1 MPGSLILASGKAA
14 WNRGPCLALGWVLVL
29 LAMTCVAAGPTPGD
43 SATMPGQSLPLEDVA
58 EVFLDR
64 AEVLDVA
71 DIESEQAPFTPQRGQ
86 SFGGLLA
93 RGTLW
98 IRARVRPWTEGG
110 WTYLYLNNGSL
121 ESVTLY
127 APIRG
132 TGGAVRRVLRG
143 GWGYANTGDQERFIS
158 PVFRLPLDYDDS
170 RPLLIAVRS
179 PYLMQFGASLLNQS
193 AWQREGMEILL
204 LLGLGLGVLVA
215 LLLYNLVLYMAIGDR
230 HYLNYLFYALSL
242 LIYLSVDP
250 YVGLARFVVPEASV
264 AVMPYFPVFPLLLLV
279 AMNVFTRAFL
289 DSQRN
294 IPRHD
299 RILKALLMAPLGILL
314 LLLLGYPWEA
324 ARFTFLLLHG
334 MVLLQITAGVAAW
347 RAGYRPARFFL
358 LAVSAPLFGVLVFSG
373 QVQDLF
379 PCNEVTVRAFFL
391 GFVAEALLLSLA
403 LGNRTYLLRRE
414 RELSERMLLEHSKFL
429 SVGQM
434 LSGVVHQ
441 LKRPVIHAGNRLMI
455 LEALLDDSPARREAA
470 LPQAVAELRRTID
483 FMSRT
488 IEDVYRF
495 YAQDRETVI
504 FRPADQIEL
513 ALTLLKP
520 LTARSPLSI
529 DRDLLPDQ
537 VLHGYPNAFAHVL
550 LILIENAVIVLRERA
565 VHDPRIRIGM
575 RVEGAELEVTVADN
589 AGGIQV
595 RPIESIFNPITRPAS
610 RSGLG
615 IGLGLARRLVET
627 KLNGRI
633 TACNGEEGA
642 EFLVRLPLA

>member
-1 MPGSLILASGKAA
+1 MSGHLGPARGGWARFRVSWWAVVWCWLFLASAGWAA
-14 WNRGPCLALGWVLVL
+14 ILEP
-29 LAMTCVAAGPTPGD
+29 PD
-43 SATMPGQSLPLEDVA
+43 QSPLPPLSRPLEGAA
-58 EVFLDR
+58 EVFLD
-64 AEVLDVA
+64 EGDTLDVTA
-71 DIESEQAPFTPQRGQ
+71 IEAGAAPFVPQRGQ
-86 SFGGLLA
+86 SFGGLLQ

-98 IRARVRPWTEGG
+98 IRAQVSPWPNSG
-110 WTYLYLNNGSL
+110 WIYLYFNNGSL
-121 ESVTLY
+121 ASITVY
-127 APIRG
+127 APVLGAGG
-132 TGGAVRRVLRG
+132 TARRILRG
-143 GWGYANTGDQERFIS
+143 GWQYGGAAEQERFIS
-158 PVFRLPLDYDDS
+158 PVFRLPVDYDAA

-179 PYLMQFGASLLNQS
+179 PYLMQFGATLLSQT
-193 AWQREGMEILL
+193 AWQRKGMEILL
-204 LLGLGLGVLVA
+204 MLGLGLGVLVA
-215 LLLYNLVLYMAIGDR
+215 VLLYNLILYTAIGDR
-230 HYLNYLFYALSL
+230 HYLNYLFYALSFL
-242 LIYLSVDP
+242 LYLSIYP
-250 YVGLARFVVPEASV
+250 YVGLLRFIAPGISV
-264 AVMPYFPVFPLLLLV
+264 ALMPYFPVFPLLLLV

-299 RILKALLMAPLGILL
+299 RVLKVLLVVPLVILLM
-314 LLLLGYPWEA
+314 LLLGHPWEA
-324 ARFTFLLLHG
+324 ARVTFLLLHG
-334 MVLLQITAGVAAW
+334 MVWLQISAGIAAW

-358 LAVSAPLFGVLVFSG
+358 IAVSAPLLGVLVFSG
-373 QVQDLF
+373 QVHDLF
-379 PCNEVTVRAFFL
+379 PCNDATVRALFL
-391 GFVAEALLLSLA
+391 GFVVEALLLSLA
-403 LGNRTYLLRRE
+403 LGNRTYLLRCE

-455 LEALLDDSPARREAA
+455 LEALLDGPPARREAE
-470 LPQAVAELRRTID
+470 LPQAVAELRRTIN

-520 LTARSPLSI
+520 LTARNPLSI

-633 TACNGEEGA
+633 TACNGEDGA